1 MTKRR
6 KKEMRRDKE
15 MRKGMKRDLKRDK
28 ERRKRREEVGG
39 GDEKQLVS
47 HKTPVSWRFLL
58 LFFFQSAAKRLS
70 NSAEVS
76 AGAHCKGEEESWI
89 SLSVSGIKGKSSDR
103 EKRGWRSVCRC
114 PAAELQACWI
124 SLIRYVLL
132 AVLFQLCC
140 TRIPSADSTLSIP

>member
-47 HKTPVSWRFLL
+47 HKTPVS
-58 LFFFQSAAKRLS
+58 
-70 NSAEVS
+70 
-76 AGAHCKGEEESWI
+76 
-89 SLSVSGIKGKSSDR
+89 
-103 EKRGWRSVCRC
+103 
-114 PAAELQACWI
+114 
-124 SLIRYVLL
+124 
-132 AVLFQLCC
+132 
-140 TRIPSADSTLSIP
+140 